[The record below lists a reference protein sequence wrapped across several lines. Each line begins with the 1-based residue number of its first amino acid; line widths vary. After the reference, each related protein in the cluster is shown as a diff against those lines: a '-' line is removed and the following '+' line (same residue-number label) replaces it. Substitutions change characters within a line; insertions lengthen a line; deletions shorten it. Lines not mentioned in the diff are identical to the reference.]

1 MDAEAREAG
10 HLSWEAETDQPQPL
24 NDQHQPRSDQ
34 QQPLT
39 NQPAVQQPQ
48 EQLTAP
54 DYPSSL
60 ENLPEDGSSSRSRAL
75 LPLDYYQVD
84 EPSIGP
90 ITAVNAADN
99 QASLVPG
106 LAAENARQLFGGQL
120 PAGSQVPP
128 YYFFLN
134 PAFRESALQG
144 RPVFALDGGPTTY
157 GDVFT
162 IPAARPTY
170 AADYNQPAFKQ
181 NGGQQMNR
189 QQLMEQEEEDDENRM
204 SSSSPGIN
212 NFMEDTDSADY
223 SASAASDVH
232 NLMEVYEDGKGG
244 GANISNLDEAD
255 ESRRYRAKRGIFGGF
270 GGRYGGY
277 RGHHHHHHHGHHGHR
292 FGFHHFG

>member
-1 MDAEAREAG
+1 MDAEASEAG

-181 NGGQQMNR
+181 NGGQQENPYQTAIEDYR
-189 QQLMEQEEEDDENRM
+189 SFARAQLAK
-204 SSSSPGIN
+204 SVIKLTVHPYPT
-212 NFMEDTDSADY
+212 NFYILKQCCGSKYIDFGSRILAQFGSGSRSGSRVMFL
-223 SASAASDVH
+223 
-232 NLMEVYEDGKGG
+232 NLKEKLKIILEKNYQTSCHLEKCLV
-244 GANISNLDEAD
+244 S
-255 ESRRYRAKRGIFGGF
+255 
-270 GGRYGGY
+270 
-277 RGHHHHHHHGHHGHR
+277 
-292 FGFHHFG
+292 